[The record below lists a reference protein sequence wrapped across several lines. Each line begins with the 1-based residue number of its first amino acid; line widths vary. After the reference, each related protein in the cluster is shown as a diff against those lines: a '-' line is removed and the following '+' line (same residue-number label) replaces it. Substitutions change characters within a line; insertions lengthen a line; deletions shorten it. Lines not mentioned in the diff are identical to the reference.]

1 MAVFADSQGSQG
13 KIVYDSKGFQEQASR
28 LVLTFQA
35 QVYAMPPLRMFTL
48 ADIAAMKAA
57 PKT

>member
-1 MAVFADSQGSQG
+1 MAVFADSQG
-13 KIVYDSKGFQEQASR
+13 KIVYDSKGFQERAIR

-48 ADIAAMKAA
+48 ADVVKLKAA